1 MFFIIFFNF
10 IQLQC
15 KTVNSSY
22 IDIHNVFNLN
32 IVFWDNTAVAFISYN
47 LNK

>member
-1 MFFIIFFNF
+1 MCYIIFFNF
-10 IQLQC
+10 IQQQC
-15 KTVNSSY
+15 KTANASY

-32 IVFWDNTAVAFISYN
+32 IVFWGNTAVAFISYN